1 MRTRDM
7 PLVTALVRSLASY
20 STDHRSLP
28 GIARDACRKVLA
40 EQMIESKRRVQYM
53 QILRTRTFSRDRID
67 PMSELF
73 SPLHAA
79 IVRWQDGEKDEAI
92 WLVFLA
98 THFGKNGRTGWS
110 LMRGLYGSLEGDRP
124 WTWQRV
130 SSDTQ
135 LFRNWLGDVQNVL
148 KEWGNFGNHRKY
160 QSLDA
165 WKAAGTGA
173 AVASYVDWIGPPRT
187 HEAMIKEAM
196 ADAGGNPSLTF
207 DLLYQSMSQVISFGR
222 TAKFDFLTAIG
233 NLGFAPIEPG
243 SPYLH
248 GATGPYRGCKLLF
261 GERATVRAS
270 RADLNQWLA
279 HLGGQLG
286 VGMQVMED
294 ALCNWQ
300 KSPDRFRAFRG

>member
-1 MRTRDM
+1 M
-7 PLVTALVRSLASY
+7 ALARELERSLVSY
-20 STDHRSLP
+20 SSDHRSLP
-28 GIARDACRKVLA
+28 GIARDARRRVLA
-40 EQMIESKRRVQYM
+40 EQMIESNRRIQYM
-53 QILRTRTFSRDRID
+53 RILRTRAFSRARID
-67 PMSELF
+67 PTSDLF

-79 IVRWQDGEKDEAI
+79 IVHWQEGETDEAI

-110 LMRGLYGSLEGDRP
+110 LMRGLYGSLGDGRP

-130 SSDTQ
+130 SSGTQ
-135 LFRNWLGDVQNVL
+135 RFRDWLGDIQDSL

-165 WKAAGTGA
+165 WKDVGTGA

-187 HEAMIKEAM
+187 HEAMIQEAIS
-196 ADAGGNPSLTF
+196 AVDGSPSLAF

-222 TAKFDFLTAIG
+222 TAKFDFLTALG
-233 NLGFAPIEPG
+233 NLGFAQIEPG

-261 GERATVRAS
+261 GEQATARAS
-270 RADLNQWLA
+270 RTDLNQWLV
-279 HLGGQLG
+279 HLGSQLG